1 MKTQADKPQDGR
13 INILLVDDQPENL
26 RALEV
31 VLADLG
37 QNLVRANSGKEAL
50 RALLDRD
57 FAVILL
63 DVQMPEMDGFETA
76 SLIRQ
81 RKKTEHTPII
91 FVTAISQSDQHVA
104 AGYAL
109 GAVDYI
115 FKPVVPEILRSK
127 VSVFVELE
135 KQNHQIRELNR
146 VLQTRATDLEM
157 ANRELEAFSYSVSH
171 DLGAPLRSIEGFV
184 HALEEECGGVLD
196 ANAKNYLQR
205 VHNAA
210 SRMSELIRDLL
221 EMSRV
226 TRTEMQ
232 CRDFNISE
240 VAREIIDVLKTSNPA
255 RQLDFHA
262 PKTLNAFGDPR
273 LLRIVLENLLGNAFK
288 FTAKKSIARIEL
300 GSTYSNGMLTYFV
313 RDNGAGFD
321 MAYADKLFG
330 PFQRLHRF
338 EDFPGTGVGLAT
350 VQRIIR
356 RHGGEIWVE
365 AGVEKG
371 ATFYFTLSEPTAG
384 ETALYG

>member
-1 MKTQADKPQDGR
+1 MLTSSSTKDAGR

-26 RALEV
+26 QALEV
-31 VLADLG
+31 LLGGLG

-50 RALLDRD
+50 RHLLDND

-63 DVQMPEMDGFETA
+63 DVQMPDMDGFETA
-76 SLIRQ
+76 ALIRQ

-127 VSVFVELE
+127 VSVFVELQ
-135 KQNHQIRELNR
+135 KQNHQIHELNR
-146 VLQTRATDLEM
+146 VLQSRAAELEM

-184 HALEEECGGVLD
+184 RAIEEECGGVLD
-196 ANAKNYLQR
+196 AKAKNYLDR
-205 VHNAA
+205 VHSAA
-210 SRMSELIRDLL
+210 KRMSELIRDLL

-232 CRDFNISE
+232 RRQFNLSE
-240 VAREIIDVLKTSNPA
+240 LARSIIDVIKDANPE
-255 RQLDFHA
+255 RKLDFHA
-262 PKTLNAFGDPR
+262 PAMLEAFGDAR
-273 LLRIVLENLLGNAFK
+273 LMRIVLENLLGNAFK
-288 FTAKKSIARIEL
+288 FTAKKPIARIEL
-300 GSTYSNGMLTYFV
+300 GSMYANGILTYFV

-321 MAYADKLFG
+321 MAYANKLFG

-365 AGVEKG
+365 AGVDKG
-371 ATFYFTLSEPTAG
+371 ATFFFTLEQQTEGAG
-384 ETALYG
+384 AMYG

>member
-1 MKTQADKPQDGR
+1 MLTSSSKKGDGR

-26 RALEV
+26 QALEV
-31 VLADLG
+31 LLG
-37 QNLVRANSGKEAL
+37 GLEQNLVRANSGKEAL
-50 RALLDRD
+50 RHLLDND

-76 SLIRQ
+76 ALIRQ

-127 VSVFVELE
+127 VSVFVELQ

-146 VLQTRATDLEM
+146 VLQSRAAELEM

-184 HALEEECGGVLD
+184 RAIEEECGGVLD
-196 ANAKNYLQR
+196 AKAKNYLDR
-205 VHNAA
+205 VHSAA
-210 SRMSELIRDLL
+210 KRMSELIRDLL

-226 TRTEMQ
+226 TRSEMQ
-232 CRDFNISE
+232 RRQFNLSE
-240 VAREIIDVLKTSNPA
+240 VARSIIENIKDANPD
-255 RQLDFHA
+255 RKLDFHA
-262 PKTLNAFGDPR
+262 PATLEAFGDAR
-273 LLRIVLENLLGNAFK
+273 LMRIVLENLLGNAFK
-288 FTAKKSIARIEL
+288 FTAKKPIARIEL
-300 GSTYSNGMLTYFV
+300 GSMYANGVLTYFV

-321 MAYADKLFG
+321 MAFANKLFG

-350 VQRIIR
+350 VQRIVR
-356 RHGGEIWVE
+356 RHGGDIWVE
-365 AGVEKG
+365 AGVDKG
-371 ATFYFTLSEPTAG
+371 ATFFFTLEQQIDGAG
-384 ETALYG
+384 AMYG

>member
-1 MKTQADKPQDGR
+1 MLTSSSTKDAGR

-26 RALEV
+26 QALEV
-31 VLADLG
+31 LLGGLG

-50 RALLDRD
+50 RHLLDND

-63 DVQMPEMDGFETA
+63 DVQMPDMDGFETA
-76 SLIRQ
+76 ALIRQ

-127 VSVFVELE
+127 VSVFVELQ
-135 KQNHQIRELNR
+135 KQNHQIHELNR
-146 VLQTRATDLEM
+146 VLQSRAAELEM

-184 HALEEECGGVLD
+184 RAMEEECGGVLD
-196 ANAKNYLQR
+196 AKAKNYLDR
-205 VHNAA
+205 VHSAA
-210 SRMSELIRDLL
+210 KRMSELIRDLL

-226 TRTEMQ
+226 TRTEIQ
-232 CRDFNISE
+232 RRQFNLSE
-240 VAREIIDVLKTSNPA
+240 LARSIIDVIKDANPE
-255 RQLDFHA
+255 RKLDFHA
-262 PKTLNAFGDPR
+262 PAMLEAFGDAR
-273 LLRIVLENLLGNAFK
+273 LMRIVLENLLGNAFK
-288 FTAKKSIARIEL
+288 FTAKKPIARIEL
-300 GSTYSNGMLTYFV
+300 GSMYANGILTYFV

-321 MAYADKLFG
+321 MAYANKLFG

-365 AGVEKG
+365 AGVDKG
-371 ATFYFTLSEPTAG
+371 ATFFFTLEQQTEGAG
-384 ETALYG
+384 AMYG

>member
-1 MKTQADKPQDGR
+1 MAKSANKNDGR

-26 RALEV
+26 QALEV
-31 VLADLG
+31 LLADLG

-50 RALLDRD
+50 RHLLDTD

-63 DVQMPEMDGFETA
+63 DVQMPEIDGFETA
-76 SLIRQ
+76 ALIRQ

-91 FVTAISQSDQHVA
+91 FVTAISQSDQHVS

-115 FKPVVPEILRSK
+115 FKPVVAEILRSK
-127 VSVFVELE
+127 VSVFVELQ

-146 VLQTRATDLEM
+146 VLQSRAAELEM

-184 HALEEECGGVLD
+184 RALEEECGGVLD
-196 ANAKNYLQR
+196 AKAKNYLDR
-205 VHNAA
+205 VHSSAK
-210 SRMSELIRDLL
+210 RMSELIRDLL

-232 CRDFNISE
+232 RRQFNLSD
-240 VAREIIDVLKTSNPA
+240 VAREVITALKEANPE
-255 RQLDFHA
+255 RKLDFHA
-262 PKTLNAFGDPR
+262 PASLAAFGDAR

-288 FTAKKSIARIEL
+288 FTAKKQVARIEL
-300 GSTYSNGMLTYFV
+300 GSMYANGVFTYFV

-321 MAYADKLFG
+321 MAYASKLFG

-371 ATFYFTLSEPTAG
+371 ATFFFTLDQEVDRA
-384 ETALYG
+384 ETMYG